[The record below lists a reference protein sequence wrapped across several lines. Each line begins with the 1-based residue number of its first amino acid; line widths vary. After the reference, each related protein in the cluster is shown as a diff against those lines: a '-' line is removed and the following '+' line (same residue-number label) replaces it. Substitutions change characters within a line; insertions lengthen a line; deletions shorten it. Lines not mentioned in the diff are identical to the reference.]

1 MAKTEKN
8 LGEAYTGESQARSR
22 YNAFAE
28 RAEADGLTEIAKLFR
43 ETADQEY
50 LHAKDHLHRLGIVK
64 STEENLDFAIKG
76 EEFEYKEM
84 YPRMIKDAR
93 AEGDEWALTILD
105 IAMEAEKRHA
115 ARFRKALEDLRRSPK

>member
-8 LGEAYTGESQARSR
+8 LGEAYSGESQARSR

-50 LHAKDHLHRLGIVK
+50 LHAKGHLHRLGIVK

-93 AEGDEWALTILD
+93 VEGDEWALTTLN

-115 ARFRKALEDLRRSPK
+115 SKFRKALEDLRGSPK